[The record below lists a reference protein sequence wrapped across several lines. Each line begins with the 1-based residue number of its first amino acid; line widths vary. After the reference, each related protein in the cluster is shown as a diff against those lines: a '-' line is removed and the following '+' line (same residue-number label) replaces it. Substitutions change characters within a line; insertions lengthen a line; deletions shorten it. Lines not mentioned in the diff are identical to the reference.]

1 MDRPEAASLDY
12 PASLPG
18 ASADPGPTGLE
29 TDSASGTRHRFL
41 PSRAVLRNVLTTVIA
56 GCAIVALV
64 RFFDSPSASASQS
77 VNVTAEASGPA
88 PKVGKPVTDFEAQTP
103 DGKTVRLSDFRGR
116 PVWITFWATWCP
128 PCRAENAD
136 IQAAYSAHQDSGL
149 VVLAV
154 NLGED
159 SRTVQDYVKRTGL
172 SFPIAMDPPTQIA
185 ATYRI
190 VGIPTHFF
198 VDANGVL
205 MEQRIGGMSRKMME
219 QKIQQLLARTG
230 GTAAGQ

>member
-1 MDRPEAASLDY
+1 MDRTEAVSLEI
-12 PASLPG
+12 PAALADQEPG
-18 ASADPGPTGLE
+18 ADAIDPESPAL
-29 TDSASGTRHRFL
+29 TRHRL
-41 PSRAVLRNVLTTVIA
+41 WPSRAALRNILTTVLV
-56 GCAIVALV
+56 GCVVVALV
-64 RFFDSPSASASQS
+64 RFFDSPGASASQS
-77 VNVTAEASGPA
+77 VNVTAVASGPA
-88 PKVGKPVTDFEAQTP
+88 PKAGKPVTDFEAQTP

-136 IQAAYSAHQDSGL
+136 IEAAYKAHQDAGL

-159 SRTVQDYVKRTGL
+159 NRTVQAYVQRTGL

-198 VDANGVL
+198 VDANGIL

-219 QKIQQLLARTG
+219 QKIGQLLARG
-230 GTAAGQ
+230 GGAAATQ